1 MSDPFDGATT
11 GLESPALQLAPV
23 VPNDSTDLVTPSRA
37 LAVSQSGL
45 VQITTITGQ
54 TGTVFVAAGVPFP
67 IRVRR
72 VWASGTTASGIVA
85 LW

>member
-11 GLESPALQLAPV
+11 GLESPALHLAPV
-23 VPNDSTDLVTPSRA
+23 VPNDAADLATACRA
-37 LAVSQSGL
+37 LAVTQSGQ

-54 TGTVFVAAGVPFP
+54 TGTIFVAAGVPFP

-72 VWASGTTASGIVA
+72 VWASGTTASEIVA

>member
-11 GLESPALQLAPV
+11 GLESPALHLAPV